1 MHSNK
6 FRKGKQKMN
15 KNRIKLLTALLLLL
29 SGISSF
35 AQKITIQEAAEMAV
49 KNNKDIKVGMLEVEQ
64 GQIDVDRSWKKKF
77 FTVSYNAS
85 ANAHFK
91 DILTKNVLTKTGES
105 YQHYVSLSQPIYTGG
120 KLKLGNEISK
130 DNLKLAE
137 LKLDKTKKDTILSTV
152 QAYIDVYD
160 AISTL
165 GVLQKSKEALD
176 ENYKIQTEKYNLR
189 MVTKPEYREAERGV
203 KDMEAQIVQQQGNI
217 EIAKESLGI
226 LIGIP
231 DSKNIEIVPFGVEDN
246 FTKTVDLK
254 QDLEKLKTL
263 NTEYKIAQKQID
275 ITKKNVKLEKAS
287 FMPTING
294 TINYGAL
301 NAKNKPKKLF
311 ETKEFTSVAGVT
323 FSWDIFDWGRRKD
336 NVKYAE
342 KTQEISEVKSEQTL
356 DLVKANMRK
365 TYYQLQALEKS
376 LEALKVA
383 VEKAEETYELEKERY
398 KYNLI
403 TMNNL
408 LDAEAKLRLSR
419 VNYANSK
426 LKYYYLVSQYGAF
439 LD

>member
-1 MHSNK
+1 
-6 FRKGKQKMN
+6 MN

-217 EIAKESLGI
+217 EI
-226 LIGIP
+226 
-231 DSKNIEIVPFGVEDN
+231 VPFGVEDN

-254 QDLEKLKTL
+254 QDLEKLQTL

>member
-1 MHSNK
+1 MK
-6 FRKGKQKMN
+6 KN
-15 KNRIKLLTALLLLL
+15 KNKIAVTVLLLLM
-29 SGISSF
+29 SIPNF

-49 KNNKDIKVGMLEVEQ
+49 KNNKDIKIGMLEVDR
-64 GQIDVDRSWKKKF
+64 GQIDVSRTWKQKF

-85 ANAHFK
+85 ANAYFK
-91 DILTKNVLTKTGES
+91 DVISKKTGEA
-105 YQHYVSLSQPIYTGG
+105 YQQYLSLSQPIYTGG

-137 LKLDKTKKDTILSTV
+137 LKLDKTKKDTVLSTV

-176 ENYKIQTEKYNLR
+176 ENYKIQTEKYKLR
-189 MVTKPEYREAERGV
+189 MVTKPEYREAERSI
-203 KDMEAQIVQQQGNI
+203 KAIEAQIVEQQGNI

-226 LIGIP
+226 LIGVSNP
-231 DSKNIEIVPFGVEDN
+231 SSIEIVPFGVEDN
-246 FTKTVDLK
+246 FTKTIDLSK
-254 QDLEKLKTL
+254 DMEKLTTQ

-275 ITKKNVKLEKAS
+275 ISRKNTKLEKSS
-287 FMPTING
+287 FHPTING
-294 TINYGAL
+294 TLRYGTL
-301 NAKNKPKKLF
+301 QSQGKLKNVF
-311 ETKEFTSVAGVT
+311 ETKNLSSAAGVT
-323 FSWDIFDWGRRKD
+323 FTWDIFDWGKRKED
-336 NVKYAE
+336 VSYAQ
-342 KTQEISEVKSEQTL
+342 KTEEIAEVKLGQTL
-356 DLVKANMRK
+356 DQVKANMRK

-383 VEKAEETYELEKERY
+383 VESAEETYELEKERY
-398 KYNLI
+398 SYNLI

-408 LDAEAKLRLSR
+408 LDAEAKLRQSR
-419 VNYANSK
+419 VNYATSK

>member
-1 MHSNK
+1 MK
-6 FRKGKQKMN
+6 KN
-15 KNRIKLLTALLLLL
+15 KNKIAVTVLLLLM
-29 SGISSF
+29 SIPNF

-49 KNNKDIKVGMLEVEQ
+49 KNNKDIKIGMLEVDR
-64 GQIDVDRSWKKKF
+64 GQIDVSRTWKQKF

-85 ANAHFK
+85 ANAYFK
-91 DILTKNVLTKTGES
+91 DVISKKTGEA
-105 YQHYVSLSQPIYTGG
+105 YQQYLSLSQPIYTGG

-137 LKLDKTKKDTILSTV
+137 LKLDKTKKDTVLSTV

-176 ENYKIQTEKYNLR
+176 ENYKIQTEKYKLR
-189 MVTKPEYREAERGV
+189 MVTKPEYREAERSI
-203 KDMEAQIVQQQGNI
+203 KAIEAQIVEQQGNI

-226 LIGIP
+226 LIGVSNP
-231 DSKNIEIVPFGVEDN
+231 SSIEIVPFGVEDN
-246 FTKTVDLK
+246 FTKTIDLSK
-254 QDLEKLKTL
+254 DMEKLTTQ

-275 ITKKNVKLEKAS
+275 ISRKNTKLEKSS
-287 FMPTING
+287 FHPTING
-294 TINYGAL
+294 TLRCGTL
-301 NAKNKPKKLF
+301 QSQGKLKNVF
-311 ETKEFTSVAGVT
+311 ETKNLSSAAGVT
-323 FSWDIFDWGRRKD
+323 FTWDIFDWGKRKED
-336 NVKYAE
+336 VSYAQ
-342 KTQEISEVKSEQTL
+342 KTEEIAEVKSGQTL
-356 DLVKANMRK
+356 DQVKANMRK

-383 VEKAEETYELEKERY
+383 VESAEETYELEKERY
-398 KYNLI
+398 SYNLI

-408 LDAEAKLRLSR
+408 LDAEAKLRQSR
-419 VNYANSK
+419 VNYATSK

>member
-1 MHSNK
+1 MK
-6 FRKGKQKMN
+6 KN
-15 KNRIKLLTALLLLL
+15 KNKIAVTVLLLLM
-29 SGISSF
+29 SIPNF

-49 KNNKDIKVGMLEVEQ
+49 KNNKDIKIGMLEVDR
-64 GQIDVDRSWKKKF
+64 GQIDVSRTWKQKF

-85 ANAHFK
+85 ANAYFK
-91 DILTKNVLTKTGES
+91 DVISKKTGEA
-105 YQHYVSLSQPIYTGG
+105 YQQYLSLSQPIYTGG

-137 LKLDKTKKDTILSTV
+137 LKLDKTKKDTVLSTV

-176 ENYKIQTEKYNLR
+176 ENYKIQTEKYKLR
-189 MVTKPEYREAERGV
+189 MVTKPEYREAERSI
-203 KDMEAQIVQQQGNI
+203 KAIEAQIVEQQGNI

-226 LIGIP
+226 LIGVSNP
-231 DSKNIEIVPFGVEDN
+231 SSIEIVPFGVEDN
-246 FTKTVDLK
+246 FTKTIDLSK
-254 QDLEKLKTL
+254 DMEKLTTQ

-275 ITKKNVKLEKAS
+275 ISRKNTKLEKSS
-287 FMPTING
+287 FHPTING
-294 TINYGAL
+294 TLRYGTL
-301 NAKNKPKKLF
+301 QSQGKLKNVF
-311 ETKEFTSVAGVT
+311 ETKNLSSVAGVT
-323 FSWDIFDWGRRKD
+323 FTWDIFDWGKRKED
-336 NVKYAE
+336 VSYAQ
-342 KTQEISEVKSEQTL
+342 KTEEIAEVKSGQTL
-356 DLVKANMRK
+356 DQVKANMRK

-383 VEKAEETYELEKERY
+383 VESAEETYELEKERY
-398 KYNLI
+398 SYNLI

-408 LDAEAKLRLSR
+408 LDAEAKLRQSR
-419 VNYANSK
+419 VNYATSK

>member
-1 MHSNK
+1 MK
-6 FRKGKQKMN
+6 KN
-15 KNRIKLLTALLLLL
+15 KNKIAVTVLLLL
-29 SGISSF
+29 ISIPNF

-49 KNNKDIKVGMLEVEQ
+49 KNNKDIKIGMLEVDR
-64 GQIDVDRSWKKKF
+64 GQIDVSRTWKQKF

-85 ANAHFK
+85 ANAYFK
-91 DILTKNVLTKTGES
+91 DVISKKTGEA
-105 YQHYVSLSQPIYTGG
+105 YQQYLSLSQPIYTGG

-137 LKLDKTKKDTILSTV
+137 LKLDKTKKDTVLSTV

-176 ENYKIQTEKYNLR
+176 ENYKIQTEKYKLR
-189 MVTKPEYREAERGV
+189 MVTKPEYREAERSI
-203 KDMEAQIVQQQGNI
+203 KAIEAQIVEQQGNI

-226 LIGIP
+226 LIGVSNP
-231 DSKNIEIVPFGVEDN
+231 SSIEIVPFGVEDN
-246 FTKTVDLK
+246 FTKTIDLSK
-254 QDLEKLKTL
+254 DMEKLTTQ

-275 ITKKNVKLEKAS
+275 ISRKNTKLEKSS
-287 FMPTING
+287 FHPTING
-294 TINYGAL
+294 TLRYGTL
-301 NAKNKPKKLF
+301 QSQGKLKNVF
-311 ETKEFTSVAGVT
+311 ETKNLSSAAGVT
-323 FSWDIFDWGRRKD
+323 FTWDIFDWGKRKED
-336 NVKYAE
+336 VSYAQ
-342 KTQEISEVKSEQTL
+342 KTEEIAEVKLGQTL
-356 DLVKANMRK
+356 DQVKANMRK

-383 VEKAEETYELEKERY
+383 VESAEETYELEKERY
-398 KYNLI
+398 SYNLI

-408 LDAEAKLRLSR
+408 LDAEAKLRQSR
-419 VNYANSK
+419 VNYATSK

>member
-1 MHSNK
+1 MK
-6 FRKGKQKMN
+6 KN
-15 KNRIKLLTALLLLL
+15 KNKIAVTVLLLLM
-29 SGISSF
+29 SIPNF

-49 KNNKDIKVGMLEVEQ
+49 KNNKDIKIGMLEVDR
-64 GQIDVDRSWKKKF
+64 GQIDVSRTWKQKF

-85 ANAHFK
+85 ANAYFK
-91 DILTKNVLTKTGES
+91 DVISKKTGEA
-105 YQHYVSLSQPIYTGG
+105 YQQYLSLSQPIYTGG

-137 LKLDKTKKDTILSTV
+137 LKLDKTKKDTVLSTV

-176 ENYKIQTEKYNLR
+176 ENYKIQTEKYKLR
-189 MVTKPEYREAERGV
+189 MVTKPEYREAERSI
-203 KDMEAQIVQQQGNI
+203 KAIEAQIVEQQGNI

-226 LIGIP
+226 LIGVSNP
-231 DSKNIEIVPFGVEDN
+231 SSIEIVPFGVEDN
-246 FTKTVDLK
+246 FTKTIDLSK
-254 QDLEKLKTL
+254 DMEKLTTQ

-275 ITKKNVKLEKAS
+275 ISRKNTKLEKSS
-287 FMPTING
+287 FHPTING
-294 TINYGAL
+294 TLRYGTL
-301 NAKNKPKKLF
+301 QSQGKLKNVF
-311 ETKEFTSVAGVT
+311 ETKNLSSAAGVT
-323 FSWDIFDWGRRKD
+323 FTWDIFDWGRRKD

-383 VEKAEETYELEKERY
+383 VESAEETYELEKERY
-398 KYNLI
+398 SYNLI

-408 LDAEAKLRLSR
+408 LDAEAKLRQSR
-419 VNYANSK
+419 VNYATSK

>member
-1 MHSNK
+1 MK
-6 FRKGKQKMN
+6 KN
-15 KNRIKLLTALLLLL
+15 KNKIAVTVLLLLM
-29 SGISSF
+29 SIPNF

-49 KNNKDIKVGMLEVEQ
+49 KNNKDIKIGMMEVDR
-64 GQIDVDRSWKKKF
+64 GQIDVSRTWKQKF

-85 ANAHFK
+85 ANAYFK
-91 DILTKNVLTKTGES
+91 DVISKKTGEA
-105 YQHYVSLSQPIYTGG
+105 YQQYLSLSQPIYTGG

-137 LKLDKTKKDTILSTV
+137 LKLDKTKKDTVLSTV

-176 ENYKIQTEKYNLR
+176 ENYKIQTEKYKLR
-189 MVTKPEYREAERGV
+189 MVTKPEYREAERSI
-203 KDMEAQIVQQQGNI
+203 KAIEAQIVEQQGNI

-226 LIGIP
+226 LIGVSNP
-231 DSKNIEIVPFGVEDN
+231 SSIEIVPFGVEDN
-246 FTKTVDLK
+246 FTKTIDLSK
-254 QDLEKLKTL
+254 DMEKLTTQ

-275 ITKKNVKLEKAS
+275 ISRKNTKLEKSS
-287 FMPTING
+287 FHPTING
-294 TINYGAL
+294 TLRYGTL
-301 NAKNKPKKLF
+301 QSQGKLKNVF
-311 ETKEFTSVAGVT
+311 ETKNLSSAAGVT
-323 FSWDIFDWGRRKD
+323 FTWDIFDWGKRKED
-336 NVKYAE
+336 VSYAQ
-342 KTQEISEVKSEQTL
+342 KTEEIAEVKSGQTL
-356 DLVKANMRK
+356 DQVKTNMRK

-383 VEKAEETYELEKERY
+383 VESAEETYELEKERY
-398 KYNLI
+398 SYNLI

-408 LDAEAKLRLSR
+408 LDAEAKLRQSR
-419 VNYANSK
+419 VNYATSK

>member
-1 MHSNK
+1 MK
-6 FRKGKQKMN
+6 R
-15 KNRIKLLTALLLLL
+15 NRAEIVIVILLVLLTVP
-29 SGISSF
+29 SF
-35 AQKITIQEAAEMAV
+35 AQKITIQEAAELAV
-49 KNNKDIKVGMLEVEQ
+49 KNNKDIKVGMLEMER
-64 GQIDVDRSWKKKF
+64 GQIDVNRSWKKRF
-77 FTVSYNAS
+77 FKVSYNAS
-85 ANAHFK
+85 ANVYFK
-91 DILTKNVLTKTGES
+91 DILTKEALTKTGES
-105 YQHYVSLSQPIYTGG
+105 YQHYISLSQPIYTGG

-137 LKLDKTKKDTILSTV
+137 LKLDKTRKDTILSTV

-165 GVLQKSKEALD
+165 GVLKKSKEALD
-176 ENYKIQTEKYNLR
+176 ENYKIQTEKYELR
-189 MVTKPEYREAERGV
+189 MVTKPEYREAERSV

-231 DSKNIEIVPFGVEDN
+231 DSENIEIVPFGVEDN

-254 QDLEKLKTL
+254 KDLEKLTVL

-275 ITKKNVKLEKAS
+275 ITKKNVKLEKANL
-287 FMPTING
+287 MPTING

-301 NAKNKPKKLF
+301 TSKNKPKGLF
-311 ETKEFTSVAGVT
+311 EARDFTAVAGIT
-323 FSWDIFDWGRRKD
+323 MTWDIFDWGRRKD
-336 NVKYAE
+336 DVKYAK
-342 KTQEISEVKSEQTL
+342 KTQEIAEVKSEQTL
-356 DLVKANMRK
+356 DLVRANMRK

-383 VEKAEETYELEKERY
+383 VEKAEETYSLEKERY
-398 KYNLI
+398 TYSLI

-419 VNYANSK
+419 VNYANTK